1 MLETTT
7 STREKESDVLITGR
21 ELATK
26 LGYSISYINTLARKK
41 WFPDGVVYE
50 SPGGHRRYWKNKAI
64 KLFDVNYRKR
74 RAR

>member
-1 MLETTT
+1 MLETITN
-7 STREKESDVLITGR
+7 SKNGESDVLITGR
-21 ELATK
+21 ELAAK
-26 LGYSISYINTLARKK
+26 LGYSTSYINTLARKK

-64 KLFDVNYRKR
+64 KLFDANYRKR